1 MEDAEYDETE
11 KKGGFKIGFSEILG
25 GVTRGVRGLD
35 LNISQTER
43 FCFECAIIN
52 VIYDL
57 KYI

>member
-1 MEDAEYDETE
+1 MKP
-11 KKGGFKIGFSEILG
+11 KKKVVSKLVSQKFWGGDHS
-25 GVTRGVRGLD
+25 GVRGLD

-57 KYI
+57 KSI

>member
-1 MEDAEYDETE
+1 MKM
-11 KKGGFKIGFSEILG
+11 KKEWFQNWFLRNEGG
-25 GVTRGVRGLD
+25 GVRGLD

-57 KYI
+57 KSI